1 MRESVSQ
8 YLKTYDP
15 FVLFGLSHI
24 GAIIVALVL
33 VIFLPIYA
41 RKKLSE
47 RQQHLVGS
55 AIGYFVMSSYL
66 IWVILELI
74 AGTFDVKLHLPI
86 HLCRLANLLIPL
98 VMVRRSYFFYE
109 ILYFWGLSGMFQAII
124 TPDIAAGFPH
134 FQYWRF
140 WFAHHGMI
148 LALVYA
154 TVVYDMRPTIAS
166 VWKAM
171 LAMNIF
177 LIFAIIANL
186 LLDANYFLICGK
198 PVNELGEHVPSLLDY
213 LGPWPWYILAAEFV
227 ALAHFL
233 VAFVPFIFLNRGKR
247 TIGTGI
253 SNDML

>member
-1 MRESVSQ
+1 MRESVAE
-8 YLKTYDP
+8 YLDTYDP
-15 FVLFGLSHI
+15 FVLFGPSHI
-24 GAIIVALVL
+24 AAIIVALFL

-41 RKKLSE
+41 RQKLSE
-47 RQQHLVGS
+47 QQQLMVGS
-55 AIGYFVMSSYL
+55 VIGYLVMSSYL
-66 IWVILELI
+66 IWVILEFI

-109 ILYFWGLSGMFQAII
+109 ILSGMFQAVI

-148 LALVYA
+148 LALIYA

-177 LIFAIIANL
+177 LIIAIIANL
-186 LLDANYFLICGK
+186 LLDANYFWICGK

-233 VAFVPFIFLNRGKR
+233 VFFVPFIFLNRGGR
-247 TIGTGI
+247 AI
-253 SNDML
+253 

>member
-1 MRESVSQ
+1 MRESVAE
-8 YLKTYDP
+8 YLGTYDP
-15 FVLFGLSHI
+15 FVLFGPSHI
-24 GAIIVALVL
+24 AAIFVALFL
-33 VIFLPIYA
+33 VIILPIYA

-47 RQQHLVGS
+47 QQQQLVGS
-55 AIGYFVMSSYL
+55 VIGYLVMSSYL

-109 ILYFWGLSGMFQAII
+109 ILYFWGLSGMFQAVL

-148 LALVYA
+148 LALIYA
-154 TVVYDMRPTIAS
+154 TVVYDMRPTITS
-166 VWKAM
+166 VWKAL
-171 LAMNIF
+171 LALNIF
-177 LIFAIIANL
+177 LVIAIIANL
-186 LLDANYFLICGK
+186 FLDANYFWICGK

-213 LGPWPWYILAAEFV
+213 LGPWPWYILTAEFV

-233 VAFVPFIFLNRGKR
+233 VAFLPFLFLSRGRREK
-247 TIGTGI
+247 
-253 SNDML
+253 

>member
-1 MRESVSQ
+1 M
-8 YLKTYDP
+8 
-15 FVLFGLSHI
+15 
-24 GAIIVALVL
+24 
-33 VIFLPIYA
+33 
-41 RKKLSE
+41 
-47 RQQHLVGS
+47 
-55 AIGYFVMSSYL
+55 
-66 IWVILELI
+66 ELI

-148 LALVYA
+148 LALIYA

-166 VWKAM
+166 VWKSM
-171 LAMNIF
+171 LTMNIF
-177 LIFAIIANL
+177 LIFAIIVNL
-186 LLDANYFLICGK
+186 LLDANYFWICGK

-233 VAFVPFIFLNRGKR
+233 VAFLPFIFLNRGKR

>member
-24 GAIIVALVL
+24 WAIIVALFL

-47 RQQHLVGS
+47 HQQHLVGS
-55 AIGYFVMSSYL
+55 VIGYFVMSSYL

-148 LALVYA
+148 LALIYA

-166 VWKAM
+166 VWKSM

-177 LIFAIIANL
+177 LIFAIIVTL
-186 LLDANYFLICGK
+186 LLDANYFWICGK

-233 VAFVPFIFLNRGKR
+233 VAFIPFIFLNRGRR
-247 TIGTGI
+247 TIGTRI

>member
-1 MRESVSQ
+1 MRESVSE

-15 FVLFGLSHI
+15 FVLFGPSHI
-24 GAIIVALVL
+24 AAIIVALLL

-41 RKKLSE
+41 RQKLSE
-47 RQQHLVGS
+47 QQQHLVGS
-55 AIGYFVMSSYL
+55 FIGYCVMGSYL

-109 ILYFWGLSGMFQAII
+109 ILYFWGLSGMFQAVI

-148 LALVYA
+148 LALIYA
-154 TVVYDMRPTIAS
+154 TVVYDMRPTITS

-177 LIFAIIANL
+177 LIIAIIANL
-186 LLDANYFLICGK
+186 LLGANYFWICGK
-198 PVNELGEHVPSLLDY
+198 PVNELGEHGPSLLDY
-213 LGPWPWYILAAEFV
+213 LGPWPWYILVAEFV

-233 VAFVPFIFLNRGKR
+233 VAFVPFVFLSRGKR
-247 TIGTGI
+247 EK
-253 SNDML
+253 

>member
-1 MRESVSQ
+1 MREYIAE

-15 FVLFGLSHI
+15 FVLFGTSHI
-24 GAIIVALVL
+24 AGIIVALFL

-41 RKKLSE
+41 QKKLSE
-47 RQQHLVGS
+47 HKQHLVGS
-55 AIGYFVMSSYL
+55 IIGYCVMSGYL

-98 VMVRRSYFFYE
+98 VMVKRSYFFYE
-109 ILYFWGLSGMFQAII
+109 ILYFWGLSGMFQAVL

-148 LALVYA
+148 LALIYA

-177 LIFAIIANL
+177 LIIAIIANL
-186 LLDANYFLICGK
+186 LFDANYFWICGK

-213 LGPWPWYILAAEFV
+213 LGPWPWYILAAEVV

-233 VAFVPFIFLNRGKR
+233 VAFVPFLFLNRGKR
-247 TIGTGI
+247 EK
-253 SNDML
+253 